1 MLPTRSE
8 WLQKES
14 EVTVPLSEGQ
24 LGRLKRIR
32 ARMNGGAEHE
42 SRLPGAAA

>member
-1 MLPTRSE
+1 MLPTRSK

-14 EVTVPLSEGQ
+14 EVPLSEGQ